1 MIGQTSAYEARMQL
15 ILRWRRVGNMFCLF
29 LAAYGVVILVR
40 DPKLAQPSH
49 ALLVGSLLAFIA
61 AGQGAMTIFT
71 LLLRK

>member
-1 MIGQTSAYEARMQL
+1 
-15 ILRWRRVGNMFCLF
+15 MFCLF